1 MTLQKCD
8 WTVSV
13 IVLEQHE
20 FWCSGHK
27 HGEVRFFCDGYL
39 NRYFDQ
45 NLNICWSPKLSML
58 NIVKS
63 KLVWCYGVKQRKKG
77 RLFMYFVAIQFR
89 FWSRKTKKWK
99 RISFLHCASN
109 HKKQNQNRT
118 CIPSLVLKSE
128 TEKWERTHQ
137 LLHLPAMQDRLDSLQ
152 PKHLRHLLK
161 YLNTQV
167 SISTCSKKN

>member
-1 MTLQKCD
+1 
-8 WTVSV
+8 
-13 IVLEQHE
+13 
-20 FWCSGHK
+20 
-27 HGEVRFFCDGYL
+27 
-39 NRYFDQ
+39 
-45 NLNICWSPKLSML
+45 ML

-63 KLVWCYGVKQRKKG
+63 KLVWCYGVKQRKRKEGCPCTLWPFNFGFEVEKQKNGKG
-77 RLFMYFVAIQFR
+77 LVSYIVLQ
-89 FWSRKTKKWK
+89 
-99 RISFLHCASN
+99 N

-161 YLNTQV
+161 YLNTHV